1 MDILHHK
8 MSVLQHLIIV
18 LYERTDIIKR
28 KCKGSEAMQIA
39 ICDDEKEIR
48 DMLAEKI
55 QRIYPQAVL
64 SFYQSGGELLL
75 SHCQPDILL
84 LDIQMSGKDGM
95 ETAKEFRRNH
105 KHTILIFVTALE
117 DYVFQAFDVGAFHYL
132 VKPFDDTKF
141 EEVLRNA
148 AGRLEDRKNKEFE
161 NTKEG
166 ANLIIT
172 TGGKHVAVNL
182 EDIVYAEVFDRK
194 VILHTINEDIEYYGK
209 MKELAAKTGDDFYRP
224 HRAYLVNF
232 NYIRKYNATTI
243 YLEKGQALMAKQNYR
258 EFVKQYL
265 RFNQRKGRKNGI

>member
-1 MDILHHK
+1 
-8 MSVLQHLIIV
+8 
-18 LYERTDIIKR
+18 
-28 KCKGSEAMQIA
+28 MQIA

-55 QRIYPQAVL
+55 QRIYPEATL
-64 SFYQSGGELLL
+64 LFYQSGETLLL

-105 KHTILIFVTALE
+105 KNTILIFVTAFG

-132 VKPFDDTKF
+132 VKPFDDRKF

-148 AGRLEDRKNKEFE
+148 TGQLEDRKNKGFE
-161 NTKEG
+161 GTKE
-166 ANLIIT
+166 ALSLIIT
-172 TGGKHVAVNL
+172 TKGRHITVNL

-209 MKELAAKTGDDFYRP
+209 MKDLEKKAGDDFYRS

-232 NYIRKYNATTI
+232 NFIRKYDATTI

-265 RFNQRKGRKNGI
+265 HFNQRKRGKNGR